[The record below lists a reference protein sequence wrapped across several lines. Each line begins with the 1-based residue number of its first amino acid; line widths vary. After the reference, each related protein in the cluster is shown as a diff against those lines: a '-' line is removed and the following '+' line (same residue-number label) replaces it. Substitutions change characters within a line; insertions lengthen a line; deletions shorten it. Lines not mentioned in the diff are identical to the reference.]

1 MLARFFLFALVIF
14 MSIAINLPDSMIAR
28 LGLDANY
35 LLAALVAMVIAALSV
50 HRSMLLILLILACA
64 IGANIS
70 ADVAEYIGVDRD
82 ILLAT
87 LISLVVVPFI
97 AGKIN
102 VR

>member
-50 HRSMLLILLILACA
+50 HRSMLLILLSLACA